1 MKATIINET
10 KFRIKNLKEI
20 VSGLLV
26 GQNVPEFYL
35 ICIQEGF
42 KGVALTNLD
51 KPTVII
57 FIKT

>member
-42 KGVALTNLD
+42 QRGSSN
-51 KPTVII
+51 
-57 FIKT
+57 